1 MIGRYWPHIIG
12 GILIALLLVVVKSW
26 HDKAQRLPV
35 VEKQRD
41 TAIAAKAKY
50 ETDMA
55 RELARNRTISKGL
68 QDELQTLHDTARA
81 QPAPVVRL
89 CNRPVR
95 RDLLADR
102 AAGPGS
108 DEAATAAG
116 QLPETDGPGRDIGPE
131 LYAIADDADEIV
143 ASCRALQG
151 YVRTLPR

>member
-1 MIGRYWPHIIG
+1 MIGRYWPHIVG
-12 GILIALLLVVVKSW
+12 GVLIALLLVVVKGW
-26 HDKAQRLPV
+26 HDKALRLPA

-50 ETDMA
+50 ETDLT
-55 RELARNRTISKGL
+55 RELARTRTISQGL
-68 QDELQTLHDTARA
+68 QDELQTIRGAARA

-89 CNRPVR
+89 CNRTVR

-102 AAGPGS
+102 AAGPGA
-108 DEAATAAG
+108 DEAAAAGG